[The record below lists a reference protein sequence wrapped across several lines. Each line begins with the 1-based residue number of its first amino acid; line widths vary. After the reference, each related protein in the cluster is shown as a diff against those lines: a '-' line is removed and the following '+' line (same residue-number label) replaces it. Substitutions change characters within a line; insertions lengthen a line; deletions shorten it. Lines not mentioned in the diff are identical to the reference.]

1 MGLTKVLCVVRG
13 PCEVGRRSEELPDRY
28 VYIKLFEYDVWFVQ
42 KLISIAD

>member
-28 VYIKLFEYDVWFVQ
+28 VYIKCLSMMCGLF
-42 KLISIAD
+42 IR